1 MRTAGWIIKGSSPPT
16 RCEVCHQ
23 SDLFDPQTNFCQRCA
38 GLTLPAPPE
47 SAHPDA
53 PTGARLLRG
62 LRFSN
67 AWLGKSA
74 LIFAMLAMVYVNLG
88 GLNVSIVSRFVFAL
102 TALAAL
108 STGAALASSVFLTVA
123 YAAYE
128 IGLEAAR
135 DFRRLRR
142 RAAARLTT
150 RAAPKSLPPT
160 PNRRDA

>member
-1 MRTAGWIIKGSSPPT
+1 
-16 RCEVCHQ
+16 VCHQ
-23 SDLFDPQTNFCQRCA
+23 SDLFDPQTNFCRRCA
-38 GLTLPAPPE
+38 GLTLPAPPGLAR
-47 SAHPDA
+47 SDA
-53 PTGARLLRG
+53 STGARLLRG

-74 LIFAMLAMVYVNLG
+74 VIFAALALASANLG
-88 GLNVSIVSRFVFAL
+88 GLNVWLVSRFAFGL

-108 STGAALASSVFLTVA
+108 STGMALASSVFLTVA

-128 IGLEAAR
+128 IGLEAVR

-150 RAAPKSLPPT
+150 RAAPKSLPPA